1 MTVITFALG
10 GVCLVGLPPS
20 GGFWAKSLL
29 LGSAVATGQWWWA
42 VTMLA
47 GSLLTAGYV
56 FLVLRHAMAPI
67 HEPLKLDTMVPRY
80 QEAAALSLALCSLLL
95 GFAAFGSGDVIQI
108 GRINTALAGSR

>member
-1 MTVITFALG
+1 MTVFTFALA

-42 VTMLA
+42 IIILA

-56 FLVLRHAMAPI
+56 FLVLRHAMAPT
-67 HEPLKLDTMVPRY
+67 HEPLKSDTMVPRY

-95 GFAAFGSGDVIQI
+95 GFAAFGPSDVIQI
-108 GRINTALAGSR
+108 GRIEPAWVGSR